1 MLLAHKQKAIKL
13 RREGMSYSEILMLVP
28 VAKSTLS
35 IWLRS
40 VGLSKPQQQR
50 LTAKKLDAGK
60 RGGAARKEARI
71 NTTAGIVNK
80 AKKQVGVISKREL
93 FLIGAI
99 LYWAE
104 GTKEKEAAP
113 GSGIQFT
120 NSDPKMLRIFL
131 LWLRSACKIEEEKI
145 HFQIY
150 LHETNE
156 DRIREVVK
164 YWSKSLMVA
173 EDRLN
178 KIYFKRSKM
187 STNRKNTGE
196 LYFGLV
202 RIKVRESSGLVRSIS
217 GWVKGIT
224 HSLECFGDEKE
235 II

>member
-1 MLLAHKQKAIKL
+1 MLSAQKQKAIKL
-13 RREGMSYSEILMLVP
+13 RKEGMSYSEILRVVP

-40 VGLSKPQQQR
+40 VGLSKTQQQR

-60 RGGAARKEARI
+60 RGGAARNVTRI
-71 NTTAGIVNK
+71 NTTAEIVNRSK
-80 AKKQVGVISKREL
+80 RQIGVISKREL
-93 FLIGAI
+93 FLVGAV

-104 GTKEKEAAP
+104 GSKEKETAP

-120 NSDPKMLRIFL
+120 NSDPKMLRVFL

-156 DRIREVVK
+156 NRIREVVEH
-164 YWSKSLMVA
+164 WSKNLMVT

-178 KIYFKRSKM
+178 KIYFKRNKV

-202 RIKVRESSGLVRSIS
+202 RIKVRESSRLVRSIS
-217 GWVKGIT
+217 GWVNGIT
-224 HSLECFGDEKE
+224 SSLRCFGDEKE